1 MFYVITDIRQFPGLD
16 LVPEHGK
23 ELARI
28 GTLVRHAAVEQLPI
42 AHPDYP
48 DIAITVSQLAGPT
61 DDPRADW
68 KNTVAMGTGDFSWDD
83 PATWTGALDRCPS
96 GTGTSAR
103 MAVLHGKGELPLG
116 QDDPFD
122 EGLHRRGHLGMSPL
136 VTRSRDFSRASRFP
150 CSTAP
155 TRE

>member
-83 PATWTGALDRCPS
+83 PATWTEPWTAAPAARAPAPGWPS
-96 GTGTSAR
+96 STG
-103 MAVLHGKGELPLG
+103 
-116 QDDPFD
+116 
-122 EGLHRRGHLGMSPL
+122 
-136 VTRSRDFSRASRFP
+136 RASYHSVKMIR
-150 CSTAP
+150 STRGFTVGDIWA
-155 TRE
+155 